1 MTEVATLPVARET
14 QELAPIARLSV
25 GQVVSHVRLIQE
37 VMQSVMK
44 KDTHYGVIPGC
55 EKPSLWKPGAELL
68 CVTFRIAPSYQIDDL
83 STEEA
88 VRYRVRCIGTHQGTG
103 AIIGEGL
110 GECSTNEE
118 KYKWRRAAS
127 NSEFE
132 ATPEDRRRI
141 KYGYNRRDK
150 SEYQIKQIRTEP
162 ADLANTALKMAAKR
176 AQVAMAINAV
186 GASDIFAQDLEDLPE
201 EYLNQEQE
209 QKPPVQQPR
218 AKAEPAKA
226 DATEKPKAPENT
238 GPITDGMK
246 RVITAKLTAA
256 ALSEAD
262 LFKKFGVE
270 SWGGFKA
277 SQANSIM
284 EWIKSP
290 R

>member
-1 MTEVATLPVARET
+1 MTEVSVLPVARET
-14 QELAPIARLSV
+14 QELAPITRLSV

-44 KDTHYGVIPGC
+44 KDTHYGIIPGC
-55 EKPSLWKPGAELL
+55 DKPSLWKPGAELL
-68 CVTFRIAPSYQIDDL
+68 CVTFRIAPSYQLEEL
-83 STEEA
+83 STGDE

-103 AIIGEGL
+103 VIIGEGL

-132 ATPEDRRRI
+132 NTPEDRRRI
-141 KYGYNRRDK
+141 KYGYSRRDK
-150 SEYQIKQIRTEP
+150 SEYQIKQVRTERT
-162 ADLANTALKMAAKR
+162 DLANTALKMAAKR

-226 DATEKPKAPENT
+226 DSKPAAPENT
-238 GPITDGMK
+238 GPITEGMK

-270 SWGGFKA
+270 SWTGFKA

-284 EWIKSP
+284 DFIKNPAS
-290 R
+290 